1 MRKRK
6 RMLAMGLVMVLTAS
20 AISGCGSG
28 GSKESAGG
36 SSTPTE
42 KAAQEGDQAGA
53 GTESGQDTASGEKKV
68 IRFWGHQN
76 EAWQI
81 AYEEMIAK
89 FEEAYPEYDVQ
100 SEYFPYA
107 DYQTKIQTSLMA
119 KGDGADVYA
128 MWGGWA
134 LDFAGTGALAEVPEQ
149 YLEILE
155 NDFYDPAVAAYQY
168 NGKYYGVPMEFNLEY
183 GGMLVN
189 KQLFDGAGLAYPTT
203 WEEVE
208 KVSDQVSKSNGNVM
222 EMRGF
227 DFVSGDSLTF
237 VWLGMILSQGG
248 QYLKED
254 GSVDFNTEIAVSTME
269 KLKSYVVDRKWTN
282 LDSLTQGTSAY
293 RMVYEGKSF
302 MHPVGCWTVSNGEA
316 AYGLTYGEDYDYVPL
331 PKLGD
336 EIRFAAETGWG
347 LAVPEGSK
355 EKDGAWKFVE
365 FFVEPENLVE
375 LNIAC
380 AQIPPRKSMLGN
392 EEFLAAMPY
401 AQCLLEILEGGQWIG
416 PYNTETFKGEVNAM
430 FVTLCTT
437 DEYSSV
443 EDALAQL
450 TDTINRT
457 KLQ

>member
-6 RMLAMGLVMVLTAS
+6 RMLAMGLVMALTVS
-20 AISGCGSG
+20 ATWGCSSGGSG
-28 GSKESAGG
+28 GNTGG
-36 SSTPTE
+36 GGNAPTE
-42 KAAQEGDQAGA
+42 KADQAGA
-53 GTESGQDTASGEKKV
+53 GTETGQDEPSEGKTV

-149 YLEILE
+149 YQEILK
-155 NDFYDPAVAAYQY
+155 NDFYDPAVAAYRY
-168 NGKYYGVPMEFNLEY
+168 DGKYYGVPMEYNLEY

-189 KQLFDGAGLAYPTT
+189 KRLFDEAGLAYPTT

-208 KVSDQVSKSNGNVM
+208 QVSDQVSKSNGNVM

-227 DFVSGDSLTF
+227 DFVSGDSLPF
-237 VWLGMILSQGG
+237 LWLGMILSQGG
-248 QYLKED
+248 EYLKED
-254 GSVDFNTEIAVSTME
+254 GSVDFNSDIAVSTME
-269 KLKSYVVDRKWTN
+269 KLRSYVVDRKWTN
-282 LDSLTQGTSAY
+282 MDTLTQGTSAY
-293 RMVYEGKSF
+293 RMLYEGKSF
-302 MHPVGCWTVSNGEA
+302 MHPIGCWAVSNGEA
-316 AYGLTYGEDYDYVPL
+316 AYGLSYGEDYDYLPL

-347 LAVPEGSK
+347 LAVPKDSNQK
-355 EKDGAWKFVE
+355 EGAWKFVE
-365 FFVEPENLVE
+365 FFTEPDNLAE
-375 LNIAC
+375 FNIAC
-380 AQIPPRKSMLGN
+380 AQLPPRKSMLGN

-401 AQCLLEILEGGQWIG
+401 AQCLLDILEGGQWIG
-416 PYNTETFKGEVNAM
+416 PYNTETFKGEINAM

-443 EDALAQL
+443 EQALAQL